1 MSASA
6 LDLRTNGGM
15 PSAATAVVSGTF
27 LSKLFTS
34 LSPNDNSRKLMEV
47 LSDQPLYVKVSIFFT
62 EQKKL
67 LNNSALVLSVEA
79 HEAPNLTTERIGVL
93 PESL

>member
-6 LDLRTNGGM
+6 LYLRTNGGM

-34 LSPNDNSRKLMEV
+34 ISPNDNSRKLMDV
-47 LSDQPLYVKVSIFFT
+47 LSEQPLYVIISLLYT

-67 LNNSALVLSVEA
+67 LNKSALVLSVEA
-79 HEAPNLTTERIGVL
+79 HEAPNLTTEGIGVL